1 MEGLKLS
8 DSVFSQWDVRSS
20 LLKSMKTRQTKTP
33 VSHFFQILWPIQ
45 DGTMS
50 KSMPRAFR
58 KCVDDVT
65 TVQDNTSKYMKY
77 KIHSSL
83 SVGANPWKSLLNFF
97 PLYHR
102 GEVGRGGGVPSER
115 ALQLGVHQTRWI
127 SPLPLANCHSIKSHT
142 HFLPIIYCQIK
153 PPFAVW
159 LYHSGEKTNCLIIS
173 ENSHNFHSNKTP
185 LFFFLLV
192 PTGVPLMIMCHKW
205 SAAAITFSYECQ

>member
-1 MEGLKLS
+1 MSPGNGWNWK
-8 DSVFSQWDVRSS
+8 
-20 LLKSMKTRQTKTP
+20 
-33 VSHFFQILWPIQ
+33 WPNVVEKKWNGPFLMHIFDKQ
-45 DGTMS
+45 CEIMQ
-50 KSMPRAFR
+50 KI
-58 KCVDDVT
+58 
-65 TVQDNTSKYMKY
+65 KYMKY

-83 SVGANPWKSLLNFF
+83 SVRANPWKSLLNFF

-185 LFFFLLV
+185 LFLFLLV
-192 PTGVPLMIMCHKW
+192 PTGVPLMINDHW
-205 SAAAITFSYECQ
+205 SCATSGPQQR

>member
-1 MEGLKLS
+1 MSPGNGWNWK
-8 DSVFSQWDVRSS
+8 
-20 LLKSMKTRQTKTP
+20 
-33 VSHFFQILWPIQ
+33 WPNVVEKKWNGPFLMHIFDKQ
-45 DGTMS
+45 CEIMQ
-50 KSMPRAFR
+50 KI
-58 KCVDDVT
+58 
-65 TVQDNTSKYMKY
+65 KYMKY

-83 SVGANPWKSLLNFF
+83 SVRANPWKSLLNFF

-192 PTGVPLMIMCHKW
+192 PTGVPLMINDHW
-205 SAAAITFSYECQ
+205 SCATSGPQQR